1 MTESKTDAS
10 VNDITNSSSA
20 SDSNVDPA
28 EIKKFN
34 DLASRWWDPTGD
46 FQPLHDL
53 NPLRSSY
60 IAEHMNLAGT
70 KALDV
75 GCGGG
80 ILTEALARSGATVTG
95 IDMGEAPL
103 AVARI
108 HAADS
113 ALDIHY
119 EQITAEQIAARDAAS
134 FDVVC
139 CLEMLEHVPDP
150 ASVVQSC
157 ADLVKPGGQL
167 YFSTINRN
175 PKSFLFAV
183 VGAEYVLNLLP
194 KGTHEYKKFIRPSEL
209 TRWCRDANLLVE
221 ELVGV
226 TYNPITKEFKL
237 NQRDVAINYMI
248 RASKPALED

>member
-1 MTESKTDAS
+1 MTNTEA
-10 VNDITNSSSA
+10 
-20 SDSNVDPA
+20 NVDPA

-46 FQPLHDL
+46 FKPLHDL

-60 IAEHMNLAGT
+60 IAEHVDLKGANVI
-70 KALDV
+70 DI

-80 ILTEALARSGATVTG
+80 ILTEALARAGATTSG

-108 HAADS
+108 HAAES
-113 ALDIHY
+113 GLQINY
-119 EQITAEQIAARDAAS
+119 EQSTAEDKAAQQPKA

-157 ADLVKPGGQL
+157 ADMLKPGGKL
-167 YFSTINRN
+167 FFSTINRN

-209 TRWCRDANLLVE
+209 TRWCRDAKLLVE

-226 TYNPITKEFKL
+226 TYNPLSKDFKL
-237 NQRDVAINYMI
+237 SQSDVSINYMI
-248 RASKPALED
+248 RASKPSPEAELTRRQS

>member
-1 MTESKTDAS
+1 MTDSVENKDA
-10 VNDITNSSSA
+10 NI
-20 SDSNVDPA
+20 DPA

-46 FQPLHDL
+46 FKPLHDL

-60 IAEHMNLAGT
+60 IAEHMPLAGA

-80 ILTEALARSGATVTG
+80 ILTEALARSGANVSG

-108 HAADS
+108 HAAES
-113 ALDIHY
+113 GLDIHY
-119 EQITAEQIAARDAAS
+119 EQITAESIAAREPQN

-157 ADLVKPGGQL
+157 ANLAKPGGQL

-209 TRWCRDANLLVE
+209 TRWCRQANLMVE
-221 ELVGV
+221 ELIGV
-226 TYNPITKEFKL
+226 TYNPISKEFKL
-237 NQRDVAINYMI
+237 NAKDVAINYMI
-248 RASKPALED
+248 RARKPDPDNLD

>member
-1 MTESKTDAS
+1 MTDAA
-10 VNDITNSSSA
+10 TEPTK
-20 SDSNVDPA
+20 DSTTNVDPA

-34 DLASRWWDPTGD
+34 DLASRWWDPNGD
-46 FQPLHDL
+46 FKPLHDL

-60 IAEHMNLAGT
+60 IAEHFDLKDA

-80 ILTEALARSGATVTG
+80 ILTEALAKNGAQVSG

-108 HAADS
+108 HAAES
-113 ALDIHY
+113 GLDIDY
-119 EQITAEQIAARDAAS
+119 QQITAEEMAAKQAQS

-150 ASVVQSC
+150 SSVVKSC
-157 ADLVKPGGQL
+157 ADLTKAGGQL

-175 PKSFLFAV
+175 PKSFLFAI

-209 TRWCRDANLLVE
+209 TRWCRDAGLRVD

-226 TYNPITKEFKL
+226 TYNPISKGFKL
-237 NQRDVAINYMI
+237 SQTDVAINYMI
-248 RASKPALED
+248 RATKPADQAE